1 MVGFSRMTTVITITE
16 MASMP
21 GRFCCDYQVNGR
33 GRVYS
38 TTHGGKDPAG
48 AAAYAVSI
56 ALKYSQY
63 VILGPQKVLDCI
75 PPQIRNRL

>member
-1 MVGFSRMTTVITITE
+1 MTTIITITE
-16 MASMP
+16 IASMP
-21 GRFCCDYQVNGR
+21 GRFCCDHQANGR

-38 TTHGGKDPAG
+38 TTHAGSDPAG

-56 ALKYSQY
+56 AIKYGQY

-75 PPQIRNRL
+75 PPGIRCRL